1 MEDVA
6 VGAQGR
12 GLADHYAELGDQGA
26 GSYAAV
32 TRRGNAV
39 TLVAMLSGEESVGS
53 ARDAVTSG
61 LTTAFDKLC
70 SDDSAGC

>member
-12 GLADHYAELGDQGA
+12 GLANNYAELGDQGA

-39 TLVAMLSGEESVGS
+39 TIVAMLSGEESVGS

-70 SDDSAGC
+70 SYDSAGC